1 MAGDILARTLSHLSH
16 PPAVT
21 LEKAAKKAV
30 CAITTLDLRRAPQH
44 GIATMSEEHIR
55 EIDAP
60 AAAPASTTKA
70 KDEKEESWSSFGWFL
85 VKLVIVVLIFRT
97 FFFTSFNIPSESM
110 MPRLLVGDY
119 LFSQKWSY
127 GFSTHSLPFGIDVG
141 DGRVFASQPNRGDV
155 VIFKHP
161 VDQSDYIKRVIGV
174 PGDSVQ
180 MVAGVLHLN
189 GEPVG
194 MERIEDFVLPALGTG
209 QCRNP
214 RFATTTADGEA
225 ACAYPQFRETLP
237 GGVSYNVLDLGE
249 TPQDDTPPVIVPEGM
264 LFLMGDNRDNSLDSR
279 FPAEP
284 GRGIGLVPQ
293 DNLVSEASFMYWST
307 DGTAEWLL
315 PWTWF
320 SAARWS
326 RIGDG
331 I

>member
-1 MAGDILARTLSHLSH
+1 MT
-16 PPAVT
+16 
-21 LEKAAKKAV
+21 
-30 CAITTLDLRRAPQH
+30 
-44 GIATMSEEHIR
+44 EEHIR
-55 EIDAP
+55 EIDEP
-60 AAAPASTTKA
+60 AGA
-70 KDEKEESWSSFGWFL
+70 KSKPEAKEEKEDWKSFGWFL

-127 GFSTHSLPFGIDVG
+127 GYSSASLPFGIDAG
-141 DGRVFASQPNRGDV
+141 DGRIFGSQPNRGDI

-161 VDQSDYIKRVIGV
+161 IDRSDYIKRVIGL
-174 PGDSVQ
+174 PGDTVQ
-180 MVAGVLHLN
+180 MVDGVLHLN
-189 GEPVG
+189 SAPVG
-194 MERIEDFVLPALGTG
+194 MERIEDYVLPVTPNH
-209 QCRNP
+209 QCRAQ
-214 RFATTTADGEA
+214 RFATTTEDGA
-225 ACAYPQFRETLP
+225 PACAYPQFRETLP
-237 GGVSYNVLDLGE
+237 GGASYNIMDLGE
-249 TPQDDTPPVIVPEGM
+249 LPQDNTAPVVVPEGM

-293 DNLVSEASFMYWST
+293 ENLVAEASFMYWST
-307 DGTAEWLL
+307 DGNAEWLL

-320 SAARWS
+320 SAARWG